1 MTVNTDKMIFLTAFQ
16 DHIYKLLHGF
26 YSNHE
31 DDNED
36 IILIQAAVLLKTA
49 MELYTISF
57 EDDEKI
63 DNILQSAKDSI
74 PALRIKAEMIGKES
88 VTIH

>member
-16 DHIYKLLHGF
+16 DHIYKLLNGF
-26 YSNHE
+26 YSSE
-31 DDNED
+31 EGDNED

-63 DNILQSAKDSI
+63 DKILQSAKDSI
-74 PALRIKAEMIGKES
+74 PSLRIKAEMIGKES

>member
-1 MTVNTDKMIFLTAFQ
+1 MTVNTDKMIFLAAFQ
-16 DHIYKLLHGF
+16 DHIYKVLHGF
-26 YSNHE
+26 YSDQE

-63 DNILQSAKDSI
+63 DRILNSAKDSI
-74 PALRIKAEMIGKES
+74 PSLRIKAEMIGKES

>member
-49 MELYTISF
+49 MELYAISF
-57 EDDEKI
+57 DDDTKI
-63 DNILQSAKDSI
+63 DKILDSAKEAM
-74 PALRIKAEMIGKES
+74 PGLRERLDRHLITHE
-88 VTIH
+88 TIH